1 MLLVGDDKG
10 RVCIYRSGSLI
21 NVKTVFSSP
30 VVSLQES
37 EEVVMLSTYS
47 AIVIWSKT
55 TVLDIIA
62 NQNIEEMQVRIKF
75 VLELYPKFLSEKFL
89 SIDGSFIVREKKQKV
104 LSYKIGF
111 FLVKLKCWSSKC
123 WNYFLYNFTENCV
136 SSSHYSV
143 TVMWTGSDIR
153 TRRWQNQYLWL
164 LCSLSLSGG
173 LQTTFRTIT
182 LKKTKWFRSWFNK
195 CWLKGWR
202 VLHKYLTRFSLKFRL
217 FTFVKF
223 LQNCTT
229 TIPSCLINL
238 MALTRSDKWKR
249 ITILNFRIHC

>member
-1 MLLVGDDKG
+1 MTSETLLVGDDKG

-89 SIDGSFIVREKKQKV
+89 SIDGSFIVREKYQKV
-104 LSYKIGF
+104 LSYKIGW
-111 FLVKLKCWSSKC
+111 FLPS
-123 WNYFLYNFTENCV
+123 
-136 SSSHYSV
+136 
-143 TVMWTGSDIR
+143 
-153 TRRWQNQYLWL
+153 
-164 LCSLSLSGG
+164 
-173 LQTTFRTIT
+173 
-182 LKKTKWFRSWFNK
+182 KTKV
-195 CWLKGWR
+195 LKQQM
-202 VLHKYLTRFSLKFRL
+202 LELFSLQFYREL
-217 FTFVKF
+217 CVQLP
-223 LQNCTT
+223 LQCHSYVDWQWYQDEEMAESVFMTSLLPL
-229 TIPSCLINL
+229 TIR
-238 MALTRSDKWKR
+238 RSPDYFQNNHPQK
-249 ITILNFRIHC
+249 N

>member
-1 MLLVGDDKG
+1 MVQDYCLRYNSKPKHWRNAGQNQICTWVVSKIFVGK
-10 RVCIYRSGSLI
+10 VSIYRW
-21 NVKTVFSSP
+21 VFYC
-30 VVSLQES
+30 Q
-37 EEVVMLSTYS
+37 
-47 AIVIWSKT
+47 
-55 TVLDIIA
+55 
-62 NQNIEEMQVRIKF
+62 R
-75 VLELYPKFLSEKFL
+75 
-89 SIDGSFIVREKKQKV
+89 KKQKV

-217 FTFVKF
+217 FTFVKI